1 MFSLTQLRRH
11 QDNYH
16 VRNIDP
22 SKPEFVLNICGPLVA
37 ADVNS
42 TNCSP
47 HSACALDGDSYK
59 VSRALDFYV
68 LSFTE
73 FVDQGLGKAESGPR
87 VDENGDVVIE
97 YTGGGV
103 CNTRGDHGEEW
114 STRVVFK

>member
-16 VRNIDP
+16 VSNIDP

-42 TNCSP
+42 TACSP
-47 HSACALDGDSYK
+47 HSACTLEGESYK
-59 VSRALDFYV
+59 VSKAHVKCFITKC
-68 LSFTE
+68 SP
-73 FVDQGLGKAESGPR
+73 DQGLGTAETAPR
-87 VDENGDVVIE
+87 VDESGDVVIE
-97 YTGGGV
+97 YTGGGT

-114 STRVVFK
+114 STRVVFR

>member
-1 MFSLTQLRRH
+1 MTQLRRH

-59 VSRALDFYV
+59 VSRDLVFMSFHSKNM
-68 LSFTE
+68 LS
-73 FVDQGLGKAESGPR
+73 R
-87 VDENGDVVIE
+87 VWARQSQA
-97 YTGGGV
+97 
-103 CNTRGDHGEEW
+103 RGWMKMGTW
-114 STRVVFK
+114 

>member
-1 MFSLTQLRRH
+1 MTQLRRH

-59 VSRALDFYV
+59 VSRDNVFM
-68 LSFTE
+68 SFNH
-73 FVDQGLGKAESGPR
+73 K
-87 VDENGDVVIE
+87 I
-97 YTGGGV
+97 
-103 CNTRGDHGEEW
+103 C
-114 STRVVFK
+114 

>member
-1 MFSLTQLRRH
+1 MTQLRRH

-59 VSRALDFYV
+59 VSKRI
-68 LSFTE
+68 LSFMSLNVKFTKY
-73 FVDQGLGKAESGPR
+73 VD
-87 VDENGDVVIE
+87 
-97 YTGGGV
+97 
-103 CNTRGDHGEEW
+103 
-114 STRVVFK
+114 

>member
-42 TNCSP
+42 TACSP
-47 HSACALDGDSYK
+47 HSACTLDGDSYK
-59 VSRALDFYV
+59 VSTALGVFGTKLTKY
-68 LSFTE
+68 
-73 FVDQGLGKAESGPR
+73 VDQGLGKAESAPR
-87 VDENGDVVIE
+87 MDESREVVIE
-97 YTGGGV
+97 YTGGGT